1 MVLSAVSHDHKVILD
16 ECQCI
21 ADSLTSVYENVGIYK
36 RPVQARLDTL
46 HFTEDGYRWAEGQL
60 GMVPVHRRVAVRF
73 VKSIVKILVNESA
86 SALYFVIC
94 YHISHINVLF
104 SDEFQTGVPRT

>member
-1 MVLSAVSHDHKVILD
+1 MFEPTVCHTTTMNQQTTCTQHILQKRPKTKTSQFKVILD
-16 ECQCI
+16 ECQSI
-21 ADSLTSVYENVGIYK
+21 ADSLSSVYENVDIYK

-46 HFTEDGYRWAEGQL
+46 HFMEDGYRWAEGQL

-86 SALYFVIC
+86 
-94 YHISHINVLF
+94 
-104 SDEFQTGVPRT
+104 

>member
-1 MVLSAVSHDHKVILD
+1 MTKHKVILD

-86 SALYFVIC
+86 SVLYFVIC
-94 YHISHINVLF
+94 LISCVIYHINPYQPYRRPF
-104 SDEFQTGVPRT
+104 FG

>member
-1 MVLSAVSHDHKVILD
+1 MTKHKVILD

-46 HFTEDGYRWAEGQL
+46 HFTEGGYRWAEGQL

-73 VKSIVKILVNESA
+73 VNSIVKILVNESA

-94 YHISHINVLF
+94 LICCVTI
-104 SDEFQTGVPRT
+104 